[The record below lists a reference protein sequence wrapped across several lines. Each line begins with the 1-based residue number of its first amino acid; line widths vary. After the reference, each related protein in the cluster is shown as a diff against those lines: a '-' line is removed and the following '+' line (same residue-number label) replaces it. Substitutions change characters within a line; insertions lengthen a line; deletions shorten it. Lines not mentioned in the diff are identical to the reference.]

1 MSGYALPLTLI
12 ALAGLVGGV
21 SIVREFGIEG
31 VGMCGA
37 VVLFAA
43 GVVTWPLRAKTR
55 SRG

>member
-21 SIVREFGIEG
+21 SIVREFGLEG

-43 GVVTWPLRAKTR
+43 GVVTWPLRAR
-55 SRG
+55 SRR